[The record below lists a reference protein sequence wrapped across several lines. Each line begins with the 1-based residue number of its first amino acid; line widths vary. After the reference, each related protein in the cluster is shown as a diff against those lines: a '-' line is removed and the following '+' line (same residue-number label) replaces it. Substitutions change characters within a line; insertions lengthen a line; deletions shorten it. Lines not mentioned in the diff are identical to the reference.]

1 MSTGAASPPGG
12 TRPLYPV
19 VRLFAALALMTVA
32 GSAMWGLVVALKP
45 VAQEFATSRGLA
57 SLPYALFMVSFG
69 VGGVVM
75 GRISDRR
82 GVRLLSLMASL
93 AVPAGL
99 FAAGQATAF
108 WQYCAAIAVLCAF
121 FGAST
126 TFGPLVSDISHWF
139 TGRRGLAVGIVISG
153 TYLAGAIWPPIW
165 QYAIDSVGWRQAFT
179 ALAAVVLALM
189 LPLSLLLWRHP
200 PHLSLGAGAPD
211 GEARGRP
218 LGYTPTT
225 LQCLICAAG
234 IGCCVAMAMPQ
245 VHMVAYASDLGY
257 AAARGAEML
266 ALMLG
271 FGVVS
276 RLVSGWISDRI
287 GGLRT
292 LILGSALQ
300 GLALIAY
307 LTADTLVALYV
318 LAIVFGLSQGGIVP
332 SYTIIIRT
340 FFPPGEAGWRIGA
353 SLLFT
358 TIGMALGGWMAG
370 VIHDLTGSYAL
381 AFVNAIVFNGLNLAI
396 AATLLRRAR
405 AHPVRPAV
413 AEVA

>member
-1 MSTGAASPPGG
+1 MNTGAALPPEAP
-12 TRPLYPV
+12 RPLYPV

-32 GSAMWGLVVALKP
+32 GSAMWGTVVALKP
-45 VAQEFATSRGLA
+45 MAQEFATNRGLA
-57 SLPYALFMVSFG
+57 SMPYAFFMLGFG
-69 VGGVVM
+69 AGGVVM
-75 GRISDRR
+75 GRISDRH

-93 AVPAGL
+93 AVPGGL
-99 FAAGQATAF
+99 LAAAHATAF
-108 WQYCAAIAVLCAF
+108 WQYCAAIALLCAF
-121 FGAST
+121 FGASV

-139 TGRRGLAVGIVISG
+139 TRRRGLAVGIVISG

-165 QYAIDSVGWRQAFT
+165 QSAIDSLGWRQAFMNFA
-179 ALAAVVLALM
+179 ALNLALM
-189 LPLSLLLWRHP
+189 LPLSFLLWRKP
-200 PHLSLGAGAPD
+200 PHLSLGEPLSGR
-211 GEARGRP
+211 EARGRP
-218 LGYTPTT
+218 LGYRPTT
-225 LQCLICAAG
+225 LQGLICAAG

-257 AAARGAEML
+257 TAARGAEML

-276 RLVSGWISDRI
+276 RLVSGWISDHI

-318 LAIVFGLSQGGIVP
+318 LAIVFGLCQGGIVP
-332 SYTIIIRT
+332 SYTIIVRT
-340 FFPPGEAGWRIGA
+340 FFPPGEAGWRIGV

-358 TIGMALGGWMAG
+358 TMGMALGGWMAG
-370 VIHDLTGSYAL
+370 AIHDLTGSYAL
-381 AFVNAIVFNGLNLAI
+381 AFLNAIIFNGVNLAI

-405 AHPVRPAV
+405 AHGVRPAI
-413 AEVA
+413 ADIS

>member
-1 MSTGAASPPGG
+1 
-12 TRPLYPV
+12 
-19 VRLFAALALMTVA
+19 
-32 GSAMWGLVVALKP
+32 
-45 VAQEFATSRGLA
+45 
-57 SLPYALFMVSFG
+57 
-69 VGGVVM
+69 
-75 GRISDRR
+75 
-82 GVRLLSLMASL
+82 
-93 AVPAGL
+93 
-99 FAAGQATAF
+99 
-108 WQYCAAIAVLCAF
+108 
-121 FGAST
+121 
-126 TFGPLVSDISHWF
+126 
-139 TGRRGLAVGIVISG
+139 
-153 TYLAGAIWPPIW
+153 
-165 QYAIDSVGWRQAFT
+165 
-179 ALAAVVLALM
+179 
-189 LPLSLLLWRHP
+189 
-200 PHLSLGAGAPD
+200 
-211 GEARGRP
+211 
-218 LGYTPTT
+218 
-225 LQCLICAAG
+225 
-234 IGCCVAMAMPQ
+234 MAMPQ

-276 RLVSGWISDRI
+276 RLFSGWISDRI

-405 AHPVRPAV
+405 AHPVRPAI